1 MQPWQR
7 SRKGT
12 KNEHS
17 LQLRKCSSM
26 MPNPE
31 ISYICPL
38 YFSLFTRQAKPVGY
52 PLVRMRF
59 AGSIPAIS
67 SQTQSE
73 MTGFLL
79 CLAAKLQ
86 DLVPRA
92 SFEGIAAFFVLIYHK
107 SHHNPG
113 MFQVFPST
121 ICTRKR
127 TITNYITKS
136 RPYRW
141 LPTSFGPHL
150 AGCGCSGSSQ
160 MCREGDGGKNMSVS
174 Q

>member
-1 MQPWQR
+1 MH
-7 SRKGT
+7 T
-12 KNEHS
+12 MHS
-17 LQLRKCSSM
+17 VQLPCCTRG
-26 MPNPE
+26 
-31 ISYICPL
+31 ISLHLTAL
-38 YFSLFTRQAKPVGY
+38 YATIGAVIVA
-52 PLVRMRF
+52 LVRMRF